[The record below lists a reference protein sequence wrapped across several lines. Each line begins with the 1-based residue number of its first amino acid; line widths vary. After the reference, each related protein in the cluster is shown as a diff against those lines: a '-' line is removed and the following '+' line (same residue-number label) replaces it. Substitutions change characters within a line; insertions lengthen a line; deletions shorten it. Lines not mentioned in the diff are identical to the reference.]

1 MPAKSAGKLVINLSA
16 GTAEFLSAMDRSNA
30 KLREFG
36 RTAKESGDHA
46 VSGVQ
51 ATSGALRVLEGGLNN
66 NLRAAERFTA
76 NVLRL
81 GPILQGAFPLIG
93 GLAFAGLLLKL
104 ADEVKKFYTTT
115 RDASEKTANAF
126 RELGAPLR
134 LVNDNLA
141 ITNQQVA
148 NQIAKLEGRRENTL
162 ALALLEAKKA
172 ADELANSLDK
182 DLKAAMDVFEKQKP
196 DLLQRLLGAP
206 GGLTGAP
213 ADEYWGGKSGVGGLI
228 AHMQN
233 LRETT
238 SPEDFPAA
246 QDKALEEAIAHYEK
260 TVIPDLEKQAKNP
273 SIAPFSGTDVQA
285 SLEQAH
291 YKVGILY
298 EELERNLQ
306 ERIGSV
312 QTGTVKTLEAGRTAA
327 GEDRPFEKSISDQA
341 AKVDQLKKELDAIG
355 KGDRA
360 EQWAKAW
367 GEAGIE
373 IAKVNEELHRINP
386 NLKLTAAQEAD
397 EKAEAIARVSLEAE
411 KAWQTKYHAGTLSIA
426 DRIKSLDL
434 VTAAIGKGYEAAKK
448 ASVESSLIAEFGEHY
463 GDAEW
468 LGRDGHQ
475 AEMDARRGQLG
486 TEYNSQHTGQSERA
500 INGLNQQIALE
511 RELAAVQAQGAEAV
525 RTATLAMKL
534 RQMVAEGSTNAQ
546 IKAEIQ
552 LSQAQRANISAK
564 AVTDLDEKTAATQ
577 RLTAATLQSAA
588 AIRQATLDNQIAEAR
603 RAGASPE
610 QIEAIKRNA
619 ATERGLELATL
630 AVQTDKVRA
639 IDQEIDDLKEA
650 RALYGDSLGL
660 EVRFRDLENQRLQT
674 LAEETAALGRLRD
687 GVRAFF
693 IEMQEQARTAGQI
706 IFDALNSALDKST
719 ENLAKMLTG
728 QRPKGGW
735 GPAWGKEFQ
744 SIGTQ
749 MVQSSLKS
757 LAQYGFGA
765 LGAHFGITGLTGKP
779 TGSAA
784 NPYYVIVQNGV
795 SSVPGFPGGIPPIG
809 GSFPGNGGLLGT
821 GQTPTYSPDN
831 NSPYNLERLPSG
843 LILRTLNNAGGGPSP
858 LGDDGSDAVP
868 FLRRLA
874 TGPGLADTA
883 GGGFGDMTSLLSKD
897 AVAGTGGLGVM
908 SSLLGSLAGLA
919 SGGYMSA
926 GESYLVGENGPE
938 ILSGLSGRITNNSDT
953 RRILNTNRGGDVFYT
968 VDARGS
974 DLGAE
979 NRIRRGI
986 ELSHNSAVANAV
998 RANVERSKR
1007 VPRGSSH

>member
-36 RTAKESGDHA
+36 RTAKESGGHA

-76 NVLRL
+76 NVLGL
-81 GPILQGAFPLIG
+81 GPILQAAFPVIG
-93 GLAFAGLLLKL
+93 GLAFAGLLIKL
-104 ADEVKKFYTTT
+104 GDEVKKFYTTT

-162 ALALLEAKKA
+162 ALALLEAKRA
-172 ADELANSLDK
+172 SDSLAESLDK
-182 DLKAAMDVFEKQKP
+182 GLKAAMDVFEKQKP

-206 GGLTGAP
+206 GGLTGGP

-228 AHMQN
+228 ARQQK

-238 SPEDFPAA
+238 SPEEFPAA
-246 QDKALEEAIAHYEK
+246 QDKLLEEAIAHYEAE
-260 TVIPDLEKQAKNP
+260 ISRLQAIAKHP

-285 SLEQAH
+285 SLEQTE
-291 YKVGILY
+291 YKKGLLY
-298 EELERNLQ
+298 EELQRNLQ
-306 ERIGSV
+306 ERTGAV
-312 QTGTVKTLEAGRTAA
+312 QAGTVKTLEAGRTAA
-327 GEDRPFEKSISDQA
+327 GEDRPFEKSITEQA
-341 AKVDQLKKELDAIG
+341 AKVAQLKKELDAIG
-355 KGDRA
+355 KGDQA

-367 GEAGIE
+367 GEAGVE

-386 NLKLTAAQEAD
+386 NLKLTAAQEAA
-397 EKAEAIARVSLEAE
+397 EKTMAIARVSVEAE
-411 KAWQTKYHAGTLSIA
+411 KAWQTKFQAGTLSIA

-434 VTAAIGKGYEAAKK
+434 VTAAIGKGYEAAKR
-448 ASVESSLIAEFGEHY
+448 ASVESSLISEFGEHY
-463 GDAEW
+463 GDSEW

-475 AEMDARRGQLG
+475 AQMDVRRGQLG
-486 TEYNSQHTGQSERA
+486 SEYEGEHAKQTGVSLEA
-500 INGLNQQIALE
+500 LNQQIALE

-525 RTATLAMKL
+525 RVATLAMKL
-534 RQMVAEGSTNAQ
+534 RQMVAEGATNAQ
-546 IKAEIQ
+546 IKAEIT
-552 LSQAQRANISAK
+552 LFNAQRTNASAK

-588 AIRQATLDNQIAEAR
+588 AIRQATLDNQIAEAH

-619 ATERGLELATL
+619 ATDRGLELATL

-639 IDQEIDDLKEA
+639 IDKEIDDLKEA

-674 LAEETAALGRLRD
+674 LAEETAALGGLRE
-687 GVRAFF
+687 GVRSFF
-693 IEMQEQARTAGQI
+693 IEMQEQARTTGQI
-706 IFDALNSALDKST
+706 IYDALNSALDKST
-719 ENLAKMLTG
+719 ENLAKMLTEKK
-728 QRPKGGW
+728 PKGGW
-735 GPAWGKEFQ
+735 TKEWGKEFQ
-744 SIGTQ
+744 GIGES
-749 MVQSSLKS
+749 MVQSSIKS
-757 LAQYGFGA
+757 TAQHGLSA
-765 LGAHFGITGLTGKP
+765 LGKRFGITAKP
-779 TGSAA
+779 DGTAA
-784 NPYYVIVQNGV
+784 NPLHVVVMNPLAGGGGA
-795 SSVPGFPGGIPPIG
+795 PAGGFA
-809 GSFPGNGGLLGT
+809 GNGGLLGT
-821 GQTPTYSPDN
+821 GKTPTFTLDPS
-831 NSPYNLERLPSG
+831 SPYNLQTLPSG
-843 LILRTLNNAGGGPSP
+843 LIQRTLKGAAVSDGADEAG
-858 LGDDGSDAVP
+858 LGD
-868 FLRRLA
+868 
-874 TGPGLADTA
+874 
-883 GGGFGDMTSLLSKD
+883 
-897 AVAGTGGLGVM
+897 M
-908 SSLLGSLAGLA
+908 SSLLGADAGGAGATVGHLGIMSSLLGALPFLA
-919 SGGYMSA
+919 EGGDVSA
-926 GESYLVGENGPE
+926 DKAYIVGDEGPE
-938 ILSGLSGRITNNSDT
+938 ILAGVNARVFSNTES
-953 RRILNTNRGGDVFYT
+953 RRILSGSGGAT
-968 VDARGS
+968 IINNHIDARGS

-986 ELSHNSAVANAV
+986 ELSHNSAVANSV